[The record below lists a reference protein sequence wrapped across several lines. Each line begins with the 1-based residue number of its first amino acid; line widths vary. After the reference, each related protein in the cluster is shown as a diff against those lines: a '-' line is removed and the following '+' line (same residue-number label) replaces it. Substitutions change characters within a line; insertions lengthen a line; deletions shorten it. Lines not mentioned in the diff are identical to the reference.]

1 MLIYGLP
8 ARPEQAF
15 ESFEEAIKINDKDP
29 DMWVSLKGLF
39 YPS

>member
-1 MLIYGLP
+1 MSSQRRAVLTYGLA

-29 DMWVSLKGLF
+29 DM
-39 YPS
+39 